1 MIVNKIVLPRYS
13 IKGLDIPQSCPLSP
27 ANDQYAAHEAKKRRL
42 GSKWMCS
49 VSGKTFD
56 EEKDLDAHL
65 EQSHPA
71 PKVKGCLADYCDIL
85 RCEPYFHLVKT
96 NSKCDDN
103 DMAELKLKCMN
114 MVRDQCAPEH
124 LSPKDKLQVEVSV
137 QASVCSYL
145 TCDMYWTV
153 PEEEV
158 LNHETYY
165 YATYAVALLA
175 LIGFLYIYFKIAS
188 SNLDN
193 SKSIEQI
200 LAEADKYEKPK
211 PQIIPP
217 DSNME
222 IRHRNPTASR
232 QWSEQESW

>member
-1 MIVNKIVLPRYS
+1 
-13 IKGLDIPQSCPLSP
+13 
-27 ANDQYAAHEAKKRRL
+27 
-42 GSKWMCS
+42 
-49 VSGKTFD
+49 
-56 EEKDLDAHL
+56 
-65 EQSHPA
+65 
-71 PKVKGCLADYCDIL
+71 
-85 RCEPYFHLVKT
+85 
-96 NSKCDDN
+96 
-103 DMAELKLKCMN
+103 MAEVKLKCMN
-114 MVRDQCAPEH
+114 MVRDECAPEH

-175 LIGFLYIYFKIAS
+175 LVGFLYIYFKIAS

-217 DSNME
+217 DSNMA
-222 IRHRNPTASR
+222 IRHRNPTTSR
-232 QWSEQESW
+232 QWSEQES